1 MSESATFFITGQE
14 QADRLL
20 ATNPLALLIGMLLDQ
35 QVPMEWAFQGPAR
48 LAERLGGELDVAV
61 IASLE
66 PVELDRIFRERP
78 AIHRFP
84 SAMSKRVRALCRHL
98 EDRYDGRSERVWN
111 EATSGHELLER
122 VRALPGFGDEKA
134 RIFVALLG
142 KRLGVKPPGWEEASA
157 PFSDDVPRSVADID
171 SPETLAQVRDWKRTQ
186 KARGKGKAD

>member
-1 MSESATFFITGQE
+1 MGLHVTGDPE
-14 QADRLL
+14 ADRLL
-20 ATNPLALLIGMLLDQ
+20 TEDPLALLIGMLLDQ

-48 LAERLGGELDVAV
+48 LAERLGGELKVAA
-61 IASLE
+61 IASMDLA
-66 PVELDRIFRERP
+66 ELDHIFRERP

-84 SAMSKRVRALCRHL
+84 TAMAKRVHALCRHL
-98 EDRYDGRSERVWN
+98 EDRYGGQAERVWT
-111 EATSGHELLER
+111 EATSGQELLER

-142 KRLGVKPPGWEEASA
+142 KRLGVQPSGWEEASA
-157 PFSDDVPRSVADID
+157 PFSDHTPRSVADID

>member
-1 MSESATFFITGQE
+1 MSGSATFFITGDE

-20 ATNPLALLIGMLLDQ
+20 VANPLALLIGMLLDQ

-48 LAERLGGELDVAV
+48 LAERLGGELEPDT
-61 IASLE
+61 IASMDPAALE
-66 PVELDRIFRERP
+66 EIFRERP

-84 SAMSKRVRALCRHL
+84 AAMAKRVQALCRHL
-98 EDRYDGRSERVWN
+98 QDRYDGRAERVWTDA
-111 EATSGHELLER
+111 ATGRELLER

-142 KRLGVKPPGWEEASA
+142 KRLGVQPTGWKEAA
-157 PFSDDVPRSVADID
+157 TPFSDHVPRSIADID
-171 SPETLAQVRDWKRTQ
+171 SPETLEQVRDWKRAQ